1 MQEKHI
7 LLARPSQLLAE
18 KMGQFL
24 TRNHYKAQKLT
35 KMEQLPHIKPDG
47 LYGVVISTSA
57 VSEVKENYASVYGLV
72 KKYFP
77 DVPVAFT
84 VSSDKD
90 SMIKSIRQ
98 NLHLKGQDV
107 TLLDVSEAAAGR
119 PGPEKFVLVIHENEL
134 GQPISDEVTNDFF
147 N

>member
-7 LLARPSQLLAE
+7 LLARPNQLLAE

-24 TRNHYKAQKLT
+24 IRNHYKAQTLT

-47 LYGVVISTSA
+47 LDGIVISTNA

-77 DVPVAFT
+77 DVPVAFI

-90 SMIKSIRQ
+90 TMIQSIKQ
-98 NLHLKGQDV
+98 NLQLKGQDV
-107 TLLDVSEAAAGR
+107 TLLDVSKAAAGR
-119 PGPEKFVLVIHENEL
+119 AGPGKFVLVIHENEL
-134 GQPISDEVTNDFF
+134 GQPISDEVTNHFF